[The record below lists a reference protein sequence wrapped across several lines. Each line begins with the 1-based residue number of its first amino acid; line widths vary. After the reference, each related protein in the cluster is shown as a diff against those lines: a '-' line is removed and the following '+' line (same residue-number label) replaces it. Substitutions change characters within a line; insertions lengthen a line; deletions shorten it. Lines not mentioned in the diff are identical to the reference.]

1 MNKTTIHIKGM
12 HCKSCELLV
21 EDELL
26 KIPGVQEV
34 KVNQPK
40 GTAELCYCTPA
51 LRQTDLKKAVK
62 AAGYTLGKEEPKP
75 WLTKN
80 VQTYLEIATVGFV
93 LVTAYIIADGVGLF
107 KLVELSSNNF
117 ASLPIVFLIGL
128 TAGISTC
135 AALVGGLVL
144 AASARYAES
153 NPNATTAQ
161 KFQPHIFFNIG
172 RVLSFFVLG
181 GLIGWV
187 GSLFQMS
194 FTLLGLLTIA
204 IGMIMIFFGLQLTE
218 LSPRLNTISFTLP
231 SGLSKLLGLKNHAK
245 GEYSHK
251 QSMTLGAL
259 TFFLP
264 CGFTQVVQL
273 YAISTGN
280 PLTAALTMGIFALG
294 TTPGLL
300 GIGGITSLVKGG
312 GGNLFF
318 KFAGVVVIALAVF
331 NISNG
336 MTLGGFKPGKVL
348 SATSPTAQTAIVS
361 GDIQLI
367 KTTYTSANDIVP
379 NQFTV
384 KVNQPVR
391 MEIEVKD
398 DGFGCMG
405 SMVVPAFDTPIKM
418 LKKGETIVYEFT
430 PTKTGTFDIACAMGV
445 PRGTI
450 TVI

>member
-12 HCKSCELLV
+12 HCRSCELLV

-26 KIPGVQEV
+26 KIPGVKEV
-34 KVNQPK
+34 KVSQQQ
-40 GTAELCYCTPA
+40 GIAEVCYCTPA
-51 LRQTDLKKAVK
+51 LKQTDLKKAVN
-62 AAGYTLGKEEPKP
+62 AAGYALGKEEPKP

-80 VQTYLEIATVGFV
+80 TQTYLEVGAIAVILIMFY
-93 LVTAYIIADGVGLF
+93 YIASDIGLF
-107 KLVELSSNNF
+107 KFIELSSNNF
-117 ASLPIVFLIGL
+117 ASLSIVFLIGL

-144 AASARYAES
+144 AASARYAER
-153 NPNATTAQ
+153 NPYATSAE

-172 RVLSFFVLG
+172 RILSFFVLG

-204 IGMIMIFFGLQLTE
+204 IGMVMLFFGLQLTE
-218 LSPRLNTISFTLP
+218 LFPRLNSVSLTLP
-231 SGLSKLLGLKNHAK
+231 SGLSKLLGLKNHAE

-251 QSMTLGAL
+251 QSMILGAL

-280 PLTAALTMGIFALG
+280 PLTAALTMGTFALG
-294 TTPGLL
+294 TTSGLL
-300 GIGGITSLVKGG
+300 GIGGITSLVKGNA
-312 GGNLFF
+312 GNLFF
-318 KFAGVVVIALAVF
+318 KFAGVVVVALAVF

-336 MTLGGFKPGKVL
+336 MTLGGFKPGTVL
-348 SATSPTAQTAIVS
+348 SASSATTQPATVS
-361 GDIQLI
+361 GDVQLL

-384 KVNQPVR
+384 KANQPVR

-405 SMVVPAFDTPIKM
+405 SMVVPAFNTPVKM